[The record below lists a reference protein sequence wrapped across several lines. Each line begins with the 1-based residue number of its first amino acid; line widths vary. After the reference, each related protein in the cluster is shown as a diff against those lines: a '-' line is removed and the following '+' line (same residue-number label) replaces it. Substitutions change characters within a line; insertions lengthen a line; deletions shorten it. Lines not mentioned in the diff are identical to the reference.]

1 MNQYK
6 RCGNCIHAVPSPDQ
20 ETLPLEQKLM
30 MCMNSKRTM
39 VSRKAVACNNFRHKE
54 GKWTTQKIP
63 T

>member
-39 VSRKAVACNNFRHKE
+39 VSRKAVACNNFRPKE
-54 GKWTTQKIP
+54 GK
-63 T
+63 